1 MRVSC
6 ASRQISRSGESR
18 GAKRST
24 RDNAAA
30 RVDVACAAVPCV
42 GRSEHACMACCR
54 FARNP
59 CRGQGRAEKMYF
71 CNSKGLVQP
80 MQDRA
85 KASLASWRHRGG
97 SSVDPTGSARPSR
110 TEPSRRTRVEEV
122 EGDRRWPTG
131 PAVRL
136 ALPPLFLT
144 PPQSLWGGRAR
155 NPFFPT
161 PTPINPAAPCRAAKT
176 TALLVPPPSYFF
188 KKKQLFSPAFPM
200 FLYLPPV
207 RSDLPVRPTNQ
218 PRPGWRNYWAG
229 APYLPACL
237 PPIHDEWFVHSF
249 LHSLHPLGA
258 PCASSMMRSAIALAY
273 QL

>member
-1 MRVSC
+1 M
-6 ASRQISRSGESR
+6 
-18 GAKRST
+18 
-24 RDNAAA
+24 
-30 RVDVACAAVPCV
+30 
-42 GRSEHACMACCR
+42 
-54 FARNP
+54 
-59 CRGQGRAEKMYF
+59 
-71 CNSKGLVQP
+71 
-80 MQDRA
+80 
-85 KASLASWRHRGG
+85 
-97 SSVDPTGSARPSR
+97 
-110 TEPSRRTRVEEV
+110 EEV

-155 NPFFPT
+155 NPFSQT
-161 PTPINPAAPCRAAKT
+161 PTPINPGIQQPPCRAAKT
-176 TALLVPPPSYFF
+176 TALHSWYPTPTQLFF
-188 KKKQLFSPAFPM
+188 KNKTIIFSSLSHVPLSPSR
-200 FLYLPPV
+200 PV
-207 RSDLPVRPTNQ
+207 RSDLPVQPTNQ

-258 PCASSMMRSAIALAY
+258 PCASSMIRSAIALAY